1 MKDVT
6 INNSSTLNVR
16 AARFPAEV
24 DVVRALFREYSADI
38 GVDLCFQG
46 FERELAELPG
56 GYADPIG
63 ALLLG
68 VDADGQAV
76 GCVAVRP
83 LPAAGGA
90 CGGGESKSCGG
101 GERVC
106 EMKRLYVRPS
116 GRGTGLGRR
125 LAERIVAEAERLGY
139 ERMRLD
145 TLRTMTA
152 ARALYRALG
161 FVEIPPYYANPIE
174 SAVYMELILG
184 RQS

>member
-1 MKDVT
+1 M
-6 INNSSTLNVR
+6 
-16 AARFPAEV
+16 ARFPAEAET
-24 DVVRALFREYSADI
+24 VRALFREYAADI

-56 GYADPIG
+56 AYADPSG

-68 VDADGQAV
+68 IDAREQAV

-83 LPAAGGA
+83 LPEVGG
-90 CGGGESKSCGG
+90 SCGCG
-101 GERVC
+101 PKAACSGPPDRIC

-125 LAERIVAEAERLGY
+125 LAEQIVVEARRLGY

-145 TLRTMTA
+145 TLATMKA
-152 ARALYRALG
+152 ALALYRALG
-161 FVEIPPYYANPIE
+161 FVEIPPYYPNPIA
-174 SAVYMELILG
+174 SAVYMELAL
-184 RQS
+184 RRS